1 MKILSTEKRMGR
13 KRKLREMSE
22 KEAGELKR
30 ISQMRKG
37 EHRMIERAQALLA
50 VYAGESGY
58 QVAQRL
64 GRDADVIYGWL
75 DRFEQQGLEGL
86 YDRPRSGRPAEYNEE
101 QRGECLALAQT
112 APQQLDLPFGYWSLD
127 RLVEYINQ
135 RLGIPISRA
144 QLARVLEAEGLR
156 WYQEKTYFTERPD
169 PDFAEKRG
177 R

>member
-1 MKILSTEKRMGR
+1 MGR
-13 KRKLREMSE
+13 KRELRPMREGE
-22 KEAGELKR
+22 QEELKR

-37 EHRMIERAQALLA
+37 EYRVIERAQAVMA

-58 QVAQRL
+58 RVAQRL
-64 GRDADVIYGWL
+64 GRDPDVIYRWL
-75 DRFEQQGLEGL
+75 DRFEQQGLAGL
-86 YDRPRSGRPAEYNEE
+86 YDQARSGRPTEYNEQ
-101 QRGECLALAQT
+101 QRGECLAIAQT
-112 APQQLDLPFGYWSLD
+112 VPQQLGLAFGYWSLD

-135 RLGIPISRA
+135 QLGIPISRA
-144 QLARVLEAEGLR
+144 QLARVLESEGLR

>member
-1 MKILSTEKRMGR
+1 MGR
-13 KRKLREMSE
+13 KRELREMSKHE
-22 KEAGELKR
+22 QEELKR

-37 EHRMIERAQALLA
+37 EYRVIERAQALMA
-50 VYAGESGY
+50 VYGGESGY
-58 QVAQRL
+58 RVAQHL
-64 GRDADVIYGWL
+64 GHDPDVIYRWL

-86 YDRPRSGRPAEYNEE
+86 YDQARSGRPAEYNEG
-101 QRGECLALAQT
+101 QRGECLAIAQT
-112 APQQLDLPFGYWSLD
+112 APQQLGLPFGYWSLD

-135 RLGIPISRA
+135 QVGIPISRA
-144 QLARVLEAEGLR
+144 QLARVLESEGLR

>member
-1 MKILSTEKRMGR
+1 MGR
-13 KRKLREMSE
+13 KRELRPMSE
-22 KEAGELKR
+22 GEQEELKR

-37 EHRMIERAQALLA
+37 EYRVIERAQAVMA

-58 QVAQRL
+58 RVAQRL
-64 GRDADVIYGWL
+64 GHDPDVIYRWL
-75 DRFEQQGLEGL
+75 DRFEQQGIDGL
-86 YDRPRSGRPAEYNEE
+86 YDQARSGRPAEYNED
-101 QRGECLALAQT
+101 QRGECLAMAQT
-112 APQQLDLPFGYWSLD
+112 APQQLGLSFGYWSLD

-135 RLGIPISRA
+135 QLGIPISRA
-144 QLARVLEAEGLR
+144 QLARVLESEGLR